1 MSKRRSGD
9 MKPEYDIKP
18 VLKSED
24 PGATSDS
31 SASSSVKSAKV
42 LLDTPDAITLSDS
55 DSDSDGLVDA
65 LGLLGPPEF
74 EPSVRNSPHTP
85 SQVSTPSTPITTTP
99 YRNSL
104 KSLAQTSRQQK
115 YNLGFLEQHMNYES
129 SSEDE
134 SEPYNSNT
142 RFESALNVLPQED
155 VERVRVQLGTGKEV
169 LQKSIQAS
177 LFSRSRLD
185 STLGHLPYGRGR
197 FDDIIFATDD
207 PIERLCQAHI
217 GDPSFFRHLIVSS
230 WIESQASSGW
240 KLTQSVGDILLR
252 AMCLDNDNLIAACA
266 YKALRLF
273 LDLKMSTW
281 ELRYTSLLMLM
292 EELQG
297 VLCSQALEVESSSND
312 DKGVSSQNSSL
323 SVYVDIVVPST
334 LSITRSNAERVAYLV
349 EIASMSLEFLSVDDS
364 CHMLVMLFGSLLDY
378 RNQICSA
385 RIQQGLAILVN
396 RISPPSKWML
406 VWPECVARLGKLF
419 LQTPLPMQLHVT
431 DRLPISN
438 TRCMQIRHSL
448 SFLFLRLQTSD
459 YIMADHSIESLATSA
474 VLPAQIIL
482 RIVSEMMDSS
492 EEIFRVGPDTDF
504 VRLEAAVGLLSNVL
518 DSVQAMRGVRDEA
531 ESIYHRLN
539 NMSQRINEGLADRL
553 DKTLAKD
560 TIQALMVRVFMT
572 ALSDNPT
579 GKPVNNL
586 DDWLRQPTMC
596 NDSQ

>member
-1 MSKRRSGD
+1 MSKRRSSD

-18 VLKSED
+18 VVKSED
-24 PGATSDS
+24 TGAISDS
-31 SASSSVKSAKV
+31 SSSSVESAKA
-42 LLDTPDAITLSDS
+42 LLNTPDVITLSDS
-55 DSDSDGLVDA
+55 DSDNDSLVDA
-65 LGLLGPPEF
+65 LGLLGPPKS
-74 EPSVRNSPHTP
+74 EPSVRNSPRTP
-85 SQVSTPSTPITTTP
+85 LQVSTPSTPIPTTP

-104 KSLAQTSRQQK
+104 KSLAQTSRRQK
-115 YNLGFLEQHMNYES
+115 YNLGFLEQHMSYDS
-129 SSEDE
+129 SSDDE
-134 SEPYNSNT
+134 KEPNHSST
-142 RFESALNVLPQED
+142 LFENALKVIPQED
-155 VERVRVQLGTGKEV
+155 IERVRVQLGTRKDE
-169 LQKSIQAS
+169 LQKSMQAS
-177 LFSRSRLD
+177 LFSRSGSN
-185 STLGHLPYGRGR
+185 STLGRLPYGHGR
-197 FDDIIFATDD
+197 FADISFATSD
-207 PIERLCQAHI
+207 PVERLCQTHI
-217 GDPSFFRHLIVSS
+217 GDPGFFRHLIVSS

-240 KLTQSVGDILLR
+240 KLTQSIGDILLR
-252 AMCLDNDNLIAACA
+252 AMCLDNDNIIAACA

-292 EELQG
+292 DELQG
-297 VLCSQALEVESSSND
+297 VLCNQATEVESSND
-312 DKGVSSQNSSL
+312 DNGVSSQPSSL
-323 SVYVDIVVPST
+323 GVYVDIIVPST
-334 LSITRSNAERVAYLV
+334 RSIARSNAERVAYLV
-349 EIASMSLEFLSVDDS
+349 EIAAMSLEFLSVDDS
-364 CHMLVMLFGSLLDY
+364 CHMLGTLFGSLLDY
-378 RNQICSA
+378 RNQIYSA

-419 LQTPLPMQLHVT
+419 LQMPLPMQLHVT
-431 DRLPISN
+431 DLLPTSN

-474 VLPAQIIL
+474 VLPGQIIL
-482 RIVSEMMDSS
+482 RIVSEMMDTS
-492 EEIFRVGPDTDF
+492 EEVFRVGPNTDF

-531 ESIYHRLN
+531 ESIYRRLN

-579 GKPVNNL
+579 GKPAKNL